1 MFLLIKL
8 VLYNINYVYLLYI
21 NKISNQIYNVT
32 YTIKLLNAKQKY
44 FLILLIYFKILLKKL
59 N

>member
-44 FLILLIYFKILLKKL
+44 FLILLIYFKSLLKKL